1 MTRAA
6 LRVVSDGSDADVTGQ
21 QKNAIIATTN
31 PALFSRRF
39 DEQLGKTVFVVDN
52 GPDAIAALEKNHI
65 DLFFADFRQL
75 EDRWTGQ
82 RFLKYVR
89 GNPQYAQVA
98 FWLMAEEWHPHQE
111 QWNVKCGAMG
121 FVKRH
126 PDVLAKH
133 ILGESAKP
141 KTNHLAKEL
150 DEIDTLFGKFAGPM
164 RGIHIEDAREAID
177 LGQIEPS
184 SEAYIAELAT
194 KLATDDRRKQFQAA
208 IAAASKKKSSEVTEA
223 GDPWM
228 DAVNAVFKTFA
239 GGLGARLMIA
249 SSLEQ
254 MEATGNNDRNF
265 YVSDLASRLLNP
277 GRRTEFIAALRK
289 ARLVE

>member
-6 LRVVSDGSDADVTGQ
+6 LRVVSDGSNADVTGQ
-21 QKNAIIATTN
+21 QKSAIIATTN
-31 PALFSRRF
+31 PTLFSRRF
-39 DEQLGKTVFVVDN
+39 DDQLGKTVFVVDN
-52 GPDAIAALEKNHI
+52 GPDAISCLEKNHI

-89 GNPQYAQVA
+89 ANEKYARTA

-111 QWNVKCGAMG
+111 QWTVKCGALG

-126 PDVLAKH
+126 PDILAKH
-133 ILGESAKP
+133 ILGETPKP
-141 KTNHLAKEL
+141 KKNNLTKEL
-150 DEIDTLFGKFAGPM
+150 DAIDVIFGKLAGPM
-164 RGIHIEDAREAID
+164 RLIHIEDAREAID

-184 SEAYIAELAT
+184 IESYVAELTT
-194 KLATDDRRKQFQAA
+194 KLATDDRRKQFQSAVTTAA
-208 IAAASKKKSSEVTEA
+208 KKKSFEVTEA

-228 DAVNAVFKTFA
+228 NAVNDIFRAFA
-239 GGLGARLMIA
+239 GGLGARLMVA

-265 YVSDLASRLLNP
+265 YVADLASRLLNP
-277 GRRTEFIAALRK
+277 GRRSEFLAALRK
-289 ARLVE
+289 SKLIE